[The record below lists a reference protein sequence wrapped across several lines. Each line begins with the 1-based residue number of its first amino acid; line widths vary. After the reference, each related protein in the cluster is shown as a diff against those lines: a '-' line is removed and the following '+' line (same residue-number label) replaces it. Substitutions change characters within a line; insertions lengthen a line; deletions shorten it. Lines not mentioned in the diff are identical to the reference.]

1 VTVNLAQDA
10 DLTGWHVG
18 LVIGIVV
25 VLAVVALVTPIIVLA
40 RRIAGQAKR
49 IDGQLRQAER
59 NTAPLAALTTTIE
72 HAETIVAGLERG
84 RHRLG
89 G

>member
-1 VTVNLAQDA
+1 MNLTQDA
-10 DLTGWHVG
+10 DLTGWNVG
-18 LVIGIVV
+18 LVIGLVV
-25 VLAVVALVTPIIVLA
+25 VVAVVALVTPIIVLA
-40 RRIAGQAKR
+40 YRIGKQAPR
-49 IDGQLRQAER
+49 IDAALRQAES
-59 NTAPLAALTTTIE
+59 NTAPLAALTTTID

>member
-1 VTVNLAQDA
+1 VNLAQDA
-10 DLTGWHVG
+10 DLTGWNVG

-40 RRIAGQAKR
+40 HRIAGQAKQ
-49 IDGQLRQAER
+49 IDTELRKAEQH
-59 NTAPLAALTTTIE
+59 TAPLAALSTTIE

>member
-1 VTVNLAQDA
+1 MPLAQDA
-10 DLTGWHVG
+10 ALTGWHVG
-18 LVIGIVV
+18 LVIGLVV
-25 VLAVVALVTPIIVLA
+25 VVAVVALVTPIIVLA
-40 RRIAGQAKR
+40 YRIGKQAPR
-49 IDGQLRQAER
+49 IDAALKRAEV
-59 NTAPLAALTTTIE
+59 NTAPLAALTTTID

>member
-1 VTVNLAQDA
+1 MSLAQDA

-18 LVIGIVV
+18 LVIGLVV
-25 VLAVVALVTPIIVLA
+25 VVAVVALVTPIIVLA
-40 RRIAGQAKR
+40 QQIGKQAPR
-49 IDGQLRQAER
+49 IDAALREAEA
-59 NTAPLAALTTTIE
+59 NTKPLAALSTTIE

>member
-1 VTVNLAQDA
+1 VNLAQDA
-10 DLTGWHVG
+10 DLTGWNVG
-18 LVIGIVV
+18 LVIGLVV
-25 VLAVVALVTPIIVLA
+25 VVAVVALVTPIIVLA
-40 RRIAGQAKR
+40 YRIGNQATR
-49 IDGQLRQAER
+49 IDSALRQAET

-72 HAETIVAGLERG
+72 HAEIIVAGLERG

>member
-1 VTVNLAQDA
+1 VNLAQDA
-10 DLTGWHVG
+10 DLAGWNVG
-18 LVIGIVV
+18 LIIGLVV
-25 VLAVVALVTPIIVLA
+25 VVAVVALVTPIIVLA
-40 RRIAGQAKR
+40 YRIGNQATR
-49 IDGQLRQAER
+49 VDASLREAET

>member
-1 VTVNLAQDA
+1 MNLAQDA
-10 DLTGWHVG
+10 DLTGWNVG
-18 LVIGIVV
+18 LIIGLVV
-25 VLAVVALVTPIIVLA
+25 VVAVVALVTPIIVLA
-40 RRIAGQAKR
+40 HRIGKQAPQIDDALRR
-49 IDGQLRQAER
+49 AET
-59 NTAPLAALTTTIE
+59 NTAPLAALATTID

>member
-1 VTVNLAQDA
+1 MNLAQDA
-10 DLTGWHVG
+10 DLTGWNVG
-18 LVIGIVV
+18 LVIGLVV
-25 VLAVVALVTPIIVLA
+25 VVAVVALVTPIIVLA
-40 RRIAGQAKR
+40 QRIGKQAPQ
-49 IDGQLRQAER
+49 IDAALREAES
-59 NTAPLAALTTTIE
+59 NTAPLAALTTTID

>member
-1 VTVNLAQDA
+1 MPLAQNA
-10 DLTGWHVG
+10 DLTGWNVG
-18 LVIGIVV
+18 LIIGIVV

-40 RRIAGQAKR
+40 YRIGKQAPLVDAALRR
-49 IDGQLRQAER
+49 AET
-59 NTAPLAALTTTIE
+59 NTAPLAALTTTID
-72 HAETIVAGLERG
+72 HAATIVAGLERG

>member
-1 VTVNLAQDA
+1 VNLAQDA
-10 DLTGWHVG
+10 DLTGWNVG
-18 LVIGIVV
+18 LVIGLVV
-25 VLAVVALVTPIIVLA
+25 VVAVVALVTPIIVLA
-40 RRIAGQAKR
+40 QRIGKQAPR
-49 IDGQLRQAER
+49 IDAALREAES
-59 NTAPLAALTTTIE
+59 NTAPLAALTTTID

>member
-1 VTVNLAQDA
+1 MSLAQDA

-18 LVIGIVV
+18 LVIGLVV
-25 VLAVVALVTPIIVLA
+25 VVAVVALVTPIIVLA
-40 RRIAGQAKR
+40 QRIGKQAPR
-49 IDGQLRQAER
+49 IDAALREAEA
-59 NTAPLAALTTTIE
+59 NTKPLAALSTTIE

>member
-1 VTVNLAQDA
+1 MNLAQDA
-10 DLTGWHVG
+10 DLTGWNVG
-18 LVIGIVV
+18 LVIGLVV
-25 VLAVVALVTPIIVLA
+25 VVAVVALVTPIIVLA
-40 RRIAGQAKR
+40 QRIGKQARRIDAA
-49 IDGQLRQAER
+49 LREAES
-59 NTAPLAALTTTIE
+59 NTAPLAALTTTMD

>member
-1 VTVNLAQDA
+1 VNLAQDA
-10 DLTGWHVG
+10 DLTGWNVG

-40 RRIAGQAKR
+40 YRIAGQARR
-49 IDGQLRQAER
+49 IDAELRAAER
-59 NTAPLAALTTTIE
+59 NTAPLAALTTTIA